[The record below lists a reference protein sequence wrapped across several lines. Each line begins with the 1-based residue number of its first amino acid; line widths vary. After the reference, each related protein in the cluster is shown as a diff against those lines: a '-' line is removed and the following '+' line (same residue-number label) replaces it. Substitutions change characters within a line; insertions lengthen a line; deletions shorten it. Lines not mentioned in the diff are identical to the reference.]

1 MLVKIYNIFCMVITV
16 VLVLVALVGV
26 GHAVYQSPVALTS
39 FLIIAGIFGLMA
51 VVINGS
57 EQLDKFLENRDKT
70 DGNEL

>member
-1 MLVKIYNIFCMVITV
+1 MLVKIYNIFCMVVAV

-26 GHAVYQSPVALTS
+26 VYTVYHSPVASTS

-51 VVINGS
+51 VAINGY

-70 DGNEL
+70 DGN